1 MKVAKADLGYL
12 KWSAAFLGVVVL
24 ACAGVGTAI
33 YYLTESAQKQHRIV
47 QAQRTESQGKLNRAA
62 QEEVELREKTARFL
76 ELQAQGY
83 VGREN
88 RLDWIEQ
95 LARLSH
101 EQKLTDFQYEFMPQ
115 KAVDP
120 LLIPSATVAGT
131 HRFLMTPQRLSTK
144 ILHEGDLLAFLEK
157 LRRNVKAYIVVQHCH
172 IERLPPRAGDK
183 PAAGIAPQLSA
194 ECELNWITLQGP
206 Q

>member
-1 MKVAKADLGYL
+1 MKVAKADLGHL
-12 KWSAAFLGVVVL
+12 KWSAVFLGIVVL
-24 ACAGVGTAI
+24 ASTGLGTAI
-33 YYLTESAQKQHRIV
+33 YSLTESAQKQHRIV

-62 QEEVELREKTARFL
+62 QEEVELREKTTRFL
-76 ELQAQGY
+76 ELQTQGY

-115 KAVDP
+115 KAVEP
-120 LLIPSATVAGT
+120 LLIPTAAVAGT
-131 HRFLMTPQRLSTK
+131 HRFLMTPQRVSAK
-144 ILHEGDLLAFLEK
+144 ILHEGDLIAFLEK
-157 LRRNVKAYIVVQHCH
+157 LRRSVKAYIVVQHCH
-172 IERLPPRAGDK
+172 IERLPQRPTDK
-183 PAAGIAPQLSA
+183 PSSGIAPQLSA
-194 ECELNWITLQGP
+194 DCELGWITLQGP